1 MKIESAISKI
11 PIYNYNS
18 YTTYFIYCAQYPCWH
33 SVVLLRQ
40 SSVSPMM
47 DANRNL
53 NGSFMSLRIILFDT
67 IY

>member
-18 YTTYFIYCAQYPCWH
+18 YTLYFIILCTM
-33 SVVLLRQ
+33 SLLALNDFVRQ
-40 SSVSPMM
+40 PSVSPTM

-53 NGSFMSLRIILFDT
+53 NGSFMPFGHLFF
-67 IY
+67 